1 MEVFSL
7 LRKLLR
13 FLKPYRA
20 ESVLG
25 PLFKM
30 LEALFELFIPLVVAD
45 IVDVGILGGG
55 GSSYILQRCG
65 IMVLLGVIGL
75 VCSITAQYFS
85 AKAAVGMAAG
95 MRRALFAHIGKLSYA
110 ETDRIGTATL
120 LSRTTADVNQI
131 QTTVNMVLRLFL
143 RSPFIVFGAMIMA
156 FTVSPRA
163 ALTFVVTIPLLS
175 IVIFGI
181 MLVSIPLFRRVQ
193 GKLDRILGLTRENL
207 KGARVVRAFVR
218 EEESVEEFTA
228 ANRELT
234 ALQRFTGRFSAL
246 LNPLTYVIINLA
258 ILAIIYLGGV
268 QVNLGN
274 LGTGDVIALYNYM
287 SQILVELIKMAN
299 FIILITKA
307 CACATRVNE
316 VFDTPI
322 GMKKSDIPSP
332 PKSAEIQGAVTFRN
346 VSLSYHQN
354 GESALSRIS
363 FDAPAGSTVGI
374 IGGTGSGK
382 SSLVNLIPR
391 LYDASEGAVL
401 IDGTDVRAYDPP
413 ERLRE
418 QIGIVPQK
426 AELFAGTV
434 RENLQWGNGTA
445 SDEALWEA
453 LDAAQASFIK
463 DKEGGLDFKIEQG
476 GRNLSG
482 GQRQRLTVARALAR
496 RPRILILDDS
506 ASALDFATD
515 AALRRSLSELA
526 YRPTTFIVSQRTASM
541 MHADLIVVLDDG
553 EAIDKGTHKEL
564 LERCAVYR
572 EIYESQFKQ
581 EGGAAQ

>member
-1 MEVFSL
+1 M
-7 LRKLLR
+7 RKLLR
-13 FLKPYRA
+13 FLKPYRI

-45 IVDVGILGGG
+45 IVDVGIANGDKR
-55 GSSYILQRCG
+55 YILQQCG
-65 IMVLLGVIGL
+65 IMVLLGIIGL

-95 MRRALFAHIGKLSYA
+95 LRRALFAHIGKLSYA
-110 ETDRIGTATL
+110 QTDHLGTATL

-131 QTTVNMVLRLFL
+131 QTAVNMVLRLFL

-163 ALTFVVTIPLLS
+163 ALTFVVTIPVLS
-175 IVIFGI
+175 VIVFGI
-181 MLVSIPLFRRVQ
+181 MLISIPLFRRVQ
-193 GKLDRILGLTRENL
+193 GRLDRILGLTRENL

-218 EEESVEEFTA
+218 EEGAVKEFTA

-246 LNPLTYVIINLA
+246 LNPLTYVVINLS

-268 QVNLGN
+268 QVELGV

-316 VFDTPI
+316 VLDTPI
-322 GMKKSDIPSP
+322 GMTKSDIQIPAPTTEST
-332 PKSAEIQGAVTFRN
+332 PKVAFQN
-346 VSLSYHQN
+346 VRLAYHRDSD
-354 GESALSRIS
+354 SALDGIS
-363 FDAPAGSTVGI
+363 FSAPAGSTVGI

-391 LYDASEGAVL
+391 FYDVSDGAVL
-401 IDGTDVRAYDPP
+401 VDGIDVRAYDSP
-413 ERLRE
+413 EALRE
-418 QIGIVPQK
+418 KIGIVPQK

-434 RENLQWGNGTA
+434 RENLQWGDKNAT
-445 SDEALWEA
+445 DEALLRA
-453 LDAAQASFIK
+453 LDEAQASFVK
-463 DKEGGLDFKIEQG
+463 ETEGGLDLMIEQG

-482 GQRQRLTVARALAR
+482 GQRQRLTIARALAR
-496 RPRILILDDS
+496 RPEILILDDS

-515 AALRRSLSELA
+515 AALRRSLATLD
-526 YRPTTFIVSQRTASM
+526 YHPTTFIVSQRTASI
-541 MHADLIVVLDDG
+541 MHADLIIVLEDG
-553 EAIDKGTHKEL
+553 KMTDSGTHEEL
-564 LERCAVYR
+564 LSRCAIYR
-572 EIYESQFKQ
+572 EIYDSQFKK
-581 EGGAAQ
+581 EVTANG